1 MRGAG
6 ATYYGKASNGGF
18 PCLLGASRLDA
29 LQLRGTLLSMLFGYY
44 PPRLYLGEPY
54 QDLLALASSGIADE
68 AISDELGISRAAVKK
83 RWRTLFD
90 LVNERLPS
98 ILPDGGLD
106 GVRGPE
112 KRTALIEY
120 VRSHP
125 EELQPCQRP
134 QQPSREA
141 SLS

>member
-1 MRGAG
+1 
-6 ATYYGKASNGGF
+6 
-18 PCLLGASRLDA
+18 
-29 LQLRGTLLSMLFGYY
+29 MLFGYY
-44 PPRLYLGEPY
+44 PPKLYLGDNY
-54 QDLLALASSGIADE
+54 QDFLALALSGV
-68 AISDELGISRAAVKK
+68 SDDAMSRQLGISLGAIKK

-90 LVNERLPS
+90 LVDDRLPS
-98 ILPDGGLD
+98 ILPEGGLD

-134 QQPSREA
+134 LQPGREGNRSR
-141 SLS
+141 SQ